1 MTAEQPPGP
10 TALHHAL
17 VDDLVER
24 QLITSPAVEAAFRAV
39 RRECFLPD
47 LPPEEVYQDDAIAT
61 KLDGAGRP
69 ISSSSQPAI
78 MAIMLEQLDLQPGH
92 HVLEIGAGTGYN
104 AALLAHIVGEN
115 GRVTTV
121 DVDDDLVA
129 AARANLAAAG
139 FDHVPV
145 ICGDGMRGY
154 APNAPY
160 DRIILTV
167 AAWDIPPEWLAHLK
181 PEGRI
186 LLPLSFYGPQLSV
199 AFARQDGHLASQ
211 SIKACGFMPIRGER
225 AEPQHKIQIDDRLE
239 LSLAR
244 PEEAAVRQT
253 DAGALAAW
261 LRGPFGEQA
270 TGVELAGGELLF
282 KWALWAGL
290 HEPGHVVLSAN
301 GDVHDGEPLLPF
313 FPHWSVTM
321 GILTGS
327 GLALLAPPGDRQP
340 PAEGDPLGQTF
351 PLSVRSYG
359 ADSSAAT
366 HLVAQLQSWDAA
378 GRPPSAGTMS
388 VWALPAA
395 QSPDALPADI
405 ILTRRWHHFGIRWDS
420 AG

>member
-1 MTAEQPPGP
+1 MTTSHPSDP

-17 VDDLVER
+17 VDTLVER

-39 RRECFLPD
+39 RREFFLPD
-47 LPPEEVYQDDAIAT
+47 LPPEEVYKDDAIPT

-69 ISSSSQPAI
+69 ISSSSQPAM

-104 AALLAHIVGEN
+104 AALIAHVVGDH

-129 AARANLAAAG
+129 SARANLAAAG

-167 AAWDIPPEWLAHLK
+167 AGWDIPPEWLAQLN
-181 PEGRI
+181 PEGRL

-199 AFARQDGHLASQ
+199 AFVRQDGHLASQ

-225 AEPQHKIQIDDRLE
+225 AEPQHKIHIDGRWE
-239 LSLAR
+239 LILAR
-244 PEEAAVRQT
+244 PEEAAARQT
-253 DAGALAAW
+253 DAAALAAW

-290 HEPGHVVLSAN
+290 HEPGHVLLSAN
-301 GDVHDGEPLLPF
+301 GEVHDGEPLLAL
-313 FPHWSVTM
+313 FPPWSVTM

-327 GLALLAPPGDRQP
+327 GLALLAPPEDRQP
-340 PAEGDPLGQTF
+340 PAEGDPFGQTF

-359 ADSSAAT
+359 ADSSVAPR
-366 HLVAQLQSWDAA
+366 LVSQLQAWDAA
-378 GRPPSAGTMS
+378 GRPPAAGTMS

-395 QSPDALPADI
+395 QSPGALPADVT
-405 ILTRRWHHFGIRWDS
+405 LTRRWHHFGVRWDS
-420 AG
+420 AA